1 MGLLFFN
8 PSVLQPLRLA
18 YGKPP
23 VWAALRKSAA
33 FGQEIAAEMAISQF
47 GVRAQRT
54 ALLRI
59 THFSPLHRG
68 GGELLRR
75 THFSPLHRGGGNSD

>member
-1 MGLLFFN
+1 MGILVRARIFVNRFYAFALFFYN

-59 THFSPLHRG
+59 THPSPLHRG
-68 GGELLRR
+68 G
-75 THFSPLHRGGGNSD
+75 